1 MALYQYAEFADDT
14 KKTYNVTG
22 KVKVLQKLAKK
33 YDRGDAFTAGT
44 CRAMIAWLDRQ
55 FGHKPPGYA
64 TISVVDY
71 NRQLAIVKQE
81 RRLKSLHNSA
91 RQLAKCL
98 ANLNSVIVTQRAKLE
113 LVRSWPD
120 TVAEIKC
127 VQELSLTGDI
137 ASCEDLARRM
147 SEEIANVELIIADYP
162 KPKRK

>member
-1 MALYQYAEFADDT
+1 L
-14 KKTYNVTG
+14 V
-22 KVKVLQKLAKK
+22 KK
-33 YDRGDAFTAGT
+33 YDRRDPFTAGT

-81 RRLKSLHNSA
+81 RRLKSLHASA
-91 RQLAKCL
+91 KRLAQSLVK
-98 ANLNSVIVTQRAKLE
+98 LNSLIVTQRAKLE

-127 VQELSLTGDI
+127 AQELSLTGDI
-137 ASCEDLARRM
+137 CSLEDLARRM
-147 SEEIANVELIIADYP
+147 SEEIANVELIIADHR
-162 KPKRK
+162 KPKRN